1 VKRVAEER
9 AGGGIDK
16 REATGEGRGQVEDQ
30 IVRMERWPDLI
41 FAQDELNRL
50 EDASRRNRLRV
61 NELEDERSSFRKKVG
76 RTMAIAIGRITR
88 R

>member
-1 VKRVAEER
+1 M
-9 AGGGIDK
+9 
-16 REATGEGRGQVEDQ
+16 EDQ

-61 NELEDERSSFRKKVG
+61 NELENERSSFRKKVG